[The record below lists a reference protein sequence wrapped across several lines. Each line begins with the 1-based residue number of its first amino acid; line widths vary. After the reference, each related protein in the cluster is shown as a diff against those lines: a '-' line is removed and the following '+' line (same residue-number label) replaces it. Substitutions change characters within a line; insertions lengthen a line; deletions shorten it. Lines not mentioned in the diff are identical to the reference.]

1 MINNVIE
8 LIGNTPL
15 IKLNKITKDLPC
27 KVFVKVESFNEI
39 EVMFDYANDVV
50 KEMSL
55 ASTGDSIVV
64 VAGLPIGVKGNTNLI
79 RVITIS

>member
-1 MINNVIE
+1 MGEFSIFSISAEINLGLRWGV
-8 LIGNTPL
+8 NT
-15 IKLNKITKDLPC
+15 
-27 KVFVKVESFNEI
+27 VKVESFNEI

-50 KEMSL
+50 KQMSL